1 MINNYPKVLNVTK
14 HSDEQ
19 ISLDIIVGTEC
30 EFFKGH
36 FDDQAVLP
44 GIGQIDFAIKMAS
57 EQFGIDMY
65 QFNSIPQAKFKKVV
79 VPNDSL
85 TLYLTKKANVVS
97 FEYRL
102 QEEQVS
108 LGKLKYAE
116 A

>member
-1 MINNYPKVLNVTK
+1 MINNYPKILNVTK

-19 ISLDIIVGTEC
+19 ISLDIVVEADC

-36 FDDQAVLP
+36 FADQAVLP
-44 GIGQIDFAIKMAS
+44 GIGQIDFAIKMVS
-57 EQFGIDMY
+57 RYFGIDMY

-79 VPNDSL
+79 VPNDNL
-85 TLYLTKKANVVS
+85 TLNLTKKANVIS

-102 QEEQVS
+102 EEEQVS